1 MIVRLI
7 PCVLTCGPLV
17 ITIAAWTR
25 LYQKR
30 QGRQH
35 ALGLVALGVVTANAA
50 FAAATFLY
58 YELRP
63 PSHFLPPWQDPEILQ
78 LGLLFLLAPIS
89 MILGVVN
96 KRILGA
102 FRADSRGGCP
112 YVIYFPANSFF
123 TASLTTLPST
133 RMPAA
138 LNRAMAFFITVPMS
152 FIVGDTISA
161 MAAFTPATISS
172 SPAALG
178 R

>member
-89 MILGVVN
+89 MILGVVAGV
-96 KRILGA
+96 LGA
-102 FRADSRGGCP
+102 P
-112 YVIYFPANSFF
+112 KWLMVVVEI
-123 TASLTTLPST
+123 ASLPLL
-133 RMPAA
+133 AVG
-138 LNRAMAFFITVPMS
+138 LMAS
-152 FIVGDTISA
+152 
-161 MAAFTPATISS
+161 AAF
-172 SPAALG
+172 
-178 R
+178 